1 MAFGGPLAHSLFFL
15 EIMDH
20 PEKLPFCKYLDAS
33 TPQIRKLPLE
43 AVQARELRSCV
54 GQLAMR
60 ESERKPNYS
69 ALPTAA
75 MTATSSD
82 FPLIYDPARIL
93 RPLHEEVHECAV
105 LKMRRSANKNSRPRG
120 GFLAPV
126 GSGRDQHGPEECG
139 ESNKA

>member
-1 MAFGGPLAHSLFFL
+1 
-15 EIMDH
+15 MDH
-20 PEKLPFCKYLDAS
+20 PAKFPFWESLGAP
-33 TPQIRKLPLE
+33 TPQVWKLLLE
-43 AVQARELRSCV
+43 TLQAPGLDSFVVQLVVPESKRE
-54 GQLAMR
+54 
-60 ESERKPNYS
+60 PNDRP
-69 ALPTAA
+69 LPTAA

-93 RPLHEEVHECAV
+93 RPLHEEIHECAV
-105 LKMRRSANKNSRPRG
+105 LKMRRSANKNSGPRG